1 MFCVLEQVWWELML
15 WCWIVHEFVLISC
28 CYWFGTCCC
37 WIGTFGTKIGELMMR
52 FDIVIESWECI
63 DKLVNLVML
72 MNLMCWCVNLKTY
85 ASLSVLKCMWPMNI
99 FGIEFWGWDDQNWD
113 FGVKRGWNRHILN
126 CCEAQNRPPI
136 SGLIFQFWL
145 GKNRPP
151 ILSGKSGKYS
161 RFSPFFVLNWL
172 LV

>member
-1 MFCVLEQVWWELML
+1 
-15 WCWIVHEFVLISC
+15 VHEFVFISC
-28 CYWFGTCCC
+28 CYWFETRCC
-37 WIGTFGTKIGELMMR
+37 WIGALGIKIDDWMKR
-52 FDIVIESWECI
+52 FWVVVESWGSDDI
-63 DKLVNLVML
+63 LVNFVML

-136 SGLIFQFWL
+136 CQNRPPISGLIFQFWL
-145 GKNRPP
+145 GKNRPPISQNRPP